1 MVCLPSNTMESEH
14 MYAYYA
20 GSTSRL
26 FERSLC
32 CYLPG
37 TQSCQRFSTWLSS
50 LCCWV
55 TSVIVQVLPV
65 FFSEWWCE
73 ATCCCS
79 CYGLFL
85 VWVIGWWRS
94 SGINCIEWKFFL
106 PVMMFS
112 VSTVCRIRDH
122 KTVKTWLFR
131 ISLPWVPGCTLVP
144 WPYLSASMCS
154 GNMAI

>member
-1 MVCLPSNTMESEH
+1 

-85 VWVIGWWRS
+85 GACELLGDGVHRESIALNENFFYLWW
-94 SGINCIEWKFFL
+94 CFL
-106 PVMMFS
+106 LAQSAESEIIKQSKLDCLGFLCLEFQVAP
-112 VSTVCRIRDH
+112 
-122 KTVKTWLFR
+122 LFLDLTYR
-131 ISLPWVPGCTLVP
+131 HPCAAET
-144 WPYLSASMCS
+144 WPYNRNATGRVPSS
-154 GNMAI
+154 